1 MTMANTPQDQNKP
14 QATQSVAR
22 RPNETGTIS
31 VQAHMRIFDPKT
43 QKTYVE
49 GRA

>member
-1 MTMANTPQDQNKP
+1 MSNTASK
-14 QATQSVAR
+14 QSTEAQKTASQPR

>member
-1 MTMANTPQDQNKP
+1 MANTSSDQP
-14 QATQSVAR
+14 TQQTLSPASR

-31 VQAHMRIFDPKT
+31 VQAHIRIFDPKT

>member
-1 MTMANTPQDQNKP
+1 MSNTQQQQQVEQKAAQPRK
-14 QATQSVAR
+14 
-22 RPNETGTIS
+22 PNETGSIS
-31 VQAHMRIFDPKT
+31 VQGHMRIFDPQT

>member
-1 MTMANTPQDQNKP
+1 MANTPKTPQNEQQKS
-14 QATQSVAR
+14 QAQPR
-22 RPNETGTIS
+22 RPNETGSIS

>member
-1 MTMANTPQDQNKP
+1 MSNTAPK
-14 QATQSVAR
+14 QSTDPKQSAAQPR
-22 RPNETGTIS
+22 RPNETGSIS

>member
-1 MTMANTPQDQNKP
+1 MPNTAPKQSTE
-14 QATQSVAR
+14 TQQKVNPPR
-22 RPNETGTIS
+22 RPNETGSIS

>member
-1 MTMANTPQDQNKP
+1 MTMANTPQDQNK
-14 QATQSVAR
+14 QQTQQPVPR

>member
-1 MTMANTPQDQNKP
+1 MSNTSQDQTKKQAP
-14 QATQSVAR
+14 QPASR